1 MLIGHPCAAD
11 HRRLLSQIPAQS
23 AYVPLR
29 GTQLSLEQLQAACAQ
44 AAQMEASAEGWLVID
59 EADRAEPAALAALI
73 HQSLAGYARVLLLTR
88 ESPAALL
95 RDDVLRAAATFVPT
109 SPISM
114 LTDYAALPADGR
126 VLLEVR
132 AFGTGRIFINGR
144 ELRNWEGHLP
154 RALFFYMVDRG
165 MATRTAIF
173 EEFWPELS
181 LKEATNVFHV
191 TKRKVNEILGFN
203 LTVYDGGFYRLADEV
218 SLRYDVGAF
227 HDLIQFG
234 MVSPPEQAYGYLD
247 LALDLA
253 RGEFLATQETE
264 WRQGRAEALRT
275 EVADALVMQ
284 ARCAEALGWH
294 ERALTNY
301 AEAYL
306 RQPLREDIVAQMLR
320 LSVDHGWSDGAL
332 IAYEKLARELQARY
346 AMTPAP
352 EVQSLAARLQ
362 RTAEAHQDAVASA

>member
-1 MLIGHPCAAD
+1 V
-11 HRRLLSQIPAQS
+11 
-23 AYVPLR
+23 YVALR
-29 GTQLSLEQLQAACAQ
+29 GDRLSLADLQSVISDA
-44 AAQMEASAEGWLVID
+44 AAQDRSAQNWLVID
-59 EADRAEPAALAALI
+59 EADRAEPVALAAMVRQAI
-73 HQSLAGYARVLLLTR
+73 AEYARVLLLTR

-95 RDDVLRAAATFVPT
+95 EDDALRSAATFVPA

-114 LTDYAALPADGR
+114 LTDYAALPVDGR

-132 AFGTGRIFINGR
+132 AFGTGRIFINGY

-154 RALFFYMVDRG
+154 RALFFYIVDRG

-227 HDLIQFG
+227 HDLVQFG
-234 MVSPPEQAYGYLD
+234 TVSPPEQAYGYLD

-264 WRQGRAEALRT
+264 WRQGRAEALRM
-275 EVADALVMQ
+275 EVADALVLQ

-306 RQPLREDIVAQMLR
+306 RQPLREDIVAHMLQ
-320 LSVDHGWSDGAL
+320 LSVDHGWSNGAL
-332 IAYEKLARELQARY
+332 TAYERLARELQARY
-346 AMTPAP
+346 AMAPAA
-352 EVQSLAARLQ
+352 EVQALAAQLRQ
-362 RTAEAHQDAVASA
+362 AAETH

>member
-1 MLIGHPCAAD
+1 MLIGHPCASD
-11 HRRLLSQIPAQS
+11 HRRLLSQIPAES

-29 GTQLSLEQLQAACAQ
+29 GYRLSLEQLRAACAQ
-44 AAQMEASAEGWLVID
+44 ASALGASAEGWLVID
-59 EADRAEPAALAALI
+59 EADRAEPAALAALV
-73 HQSLAGYARVLLLTR
+73 HQALTEYARVLLLTR
-88 ESPAALL
+88 QSPAALL
-95 RDDVLRAAATFVPT
+95 QDDVLRAAATFVPT

-132 AFGTGRIFINGR
+132 AFGTGRIFINGY

-154 RALFFYMVDRG
+154 RALFFYIVDRG

-227 HDLIQFG
+227 HDLVQFG
-234 MVSPPEQAYGYLD
+234 TVSPPEQAYGYLD

-264 WRQGRAEALRT
+264 WRQGRAEALRM
-275 EVADALVMQ
+275 EVADALVLQ

-306 RQPLREDIVAQMLR
+306 RQPLREDIVAHMLR
-320 LSVDHGWSDGAL
+320 LSVDHGWSNGAL
-332 IAYEKLARELQARY
+332 TAYERLSRELQARY

-352 EVQSLAARLQ
+352 EVQALAAQLRQ
-362 RTAEAHQDAVASA
+362 AAETPQEAVASA